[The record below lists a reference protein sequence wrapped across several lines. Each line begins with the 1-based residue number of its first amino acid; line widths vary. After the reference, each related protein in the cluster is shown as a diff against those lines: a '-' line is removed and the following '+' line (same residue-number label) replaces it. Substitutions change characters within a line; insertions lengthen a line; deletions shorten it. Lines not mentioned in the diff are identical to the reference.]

1 MIGRALLGRKIGV
14 LAAGTTLVSVIGS
27 TIPGEAVA
35 TEERRSGTV
44 LAIEQLDQA
53 TATLVLRVG
62 PWRIKDEDVVPGN
75 VPLNITLKP
84 STEILVVT
92 RVATAGSN
100 GKAGDLIKASAST
113 ELLKPGVFVTVTF
126 TQSGPEL
133 VANSV
138 EVMPDPL
145 SLYPD
150 PPAAPSSL
158 AVHPK

>member
-1 MIGRALLGRKIGV
+1 MLTIGA
-14 LAAGTTLVSVIGS
+14 TFVSVTASI
-27 TIPGEAVA
+27 IPGEAVA
-35 TEERRSGTV
+35 GEERRSGTV

-92 RVATAGSN
+92 RAATAGSN

-138 EVMPDPL
+138 EVIPDPL